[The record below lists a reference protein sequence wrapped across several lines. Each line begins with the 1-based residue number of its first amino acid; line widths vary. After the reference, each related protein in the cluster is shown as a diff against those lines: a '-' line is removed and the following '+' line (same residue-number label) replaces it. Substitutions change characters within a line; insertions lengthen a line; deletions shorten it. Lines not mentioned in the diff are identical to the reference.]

1 MDMHTQESIALAA
14 GLLGQAKGD
23 IAAARRAAGEAHA
36 WLCSIDASYK
46 GEAKPAPVSDE
57 TRQRLEQ
64 QVRVLT
70 EAKASAENEARHWN
84 EAFKA
89 TDSRMRAAEAKVKQ
103 LEGEL
108 ADHKGELR
116 ASAMR
121 PGPTKPAPA
130 PVPFEAVAQQ
140 LAPSLASKVA
150 KPAPAPVADQFAHL
164 PPAMREFARQAA
176 AGKLEI
182 D

>member
-1 MDMHTQESIALAA
+1 MHTQESIALAA

-70 EAKASAENEARHWN
+70 EAKASVEQNLKQVCEMN
-84 EAFKA
+84 
-89 TDSRMRAAEAKVKQ
+89 TAAQRRVQE
-103 LEGEL
+103 LEQEL
-108 ADHKGELR
+108 AKLK
-116 ASAMR
+116 A
-121 PGPTKPAPA
+121 KPAPA
-130 PVPFEAVAQQ
+130 LVVQPVSNI
-140 LAPSLASKVA
+140 APPVSKPVS
-150 KPAPAPVADQFAHL
+150 APVADQFSHL

>member
-1 MDMHTQESIALAA
+1 MHTQESIALAA

-36 WLCSIDASYK
+36 WLCSIDSSYK
-46 GEAKPAPVSDE
+46 GEVKPVSDD

-70 EAKASAENEARHWN
+70 EAKAAAESEVRRLD
-84 EAFKA
+84 EAFRTTEA
-89 TDSRMRAAEAKVKQ
+89 RMRAAEAKVKQ
-103 LEGEL
+103 LE
-108 ADHKGELR
+108 
-116 ASAMR
+116 AS
-121 PGPTKPAPA
+121 
-130 PVPFEAVAQQ
+130 Q
-140 LAPSLASKVA
+140 A
-150 KPAPAPVADQFAHL
+150 KPAPAPAPAPAMRLDLTKPPAPALVVQPVTNIAPPPPVNDPFAHL
-164 PPAMREFARQAA
+164 PEAMREFARKHA

>member
-36 WLCSIDASYK
+36 WLCSIDGSYK

-70 EAKASAENEARHWN
+70 EAKASAESEARRLD
-84 EAFKA
+84 EAFKVME
-89 TDSRMRAAEAKVKQ
+89 SRMRAAEAKVKQ
-103 LEGEL
+103 LEAEL
-108 ADHKGELR
+108 ADHKGELK
-116 ASAMR
+116 APAMR
-121 PGPTKPAPA
+121 LDLTKPSAP
-130 PVPFEAVAQQ
+130 
-140 LAPSLASKVA
+140 VA
-150 KPAPAPVADQFAHL
+150 KPAPAPVADQFSHL

>member
-1 MDMHTQESIALAA
+1 MHTQESIALAA

-36 WLCSIDASYK
+36 WLCSIDSSYK
-46 GEAKPAPVSDE
+46 GEAKPVPVSDE

-70 EAKASAENEARHWN
+70 EAKASAEQSLTAASRRVQELEA
-84 EAFKA
+84 
-89 TDSRMRAAEAKVKQ
+89 
-103 LEGEL
+103 EL
-108 ADHKGELR
+108 AKLK
-116 ASAMR
+116 AKPA
-121 PGPTKPAPA
+121 PAPA
-130 PVPFEAVAQQ
+130 PVP
-140 LAPSLASKVA
+140 VA
-150 KPAPAPVADQFAHL
+150 KPAPIQLPTPKVVDLSGTADPFAHL